1 MPFFM
6 RKFACMITDNNFYL
20 RYKRHLMLPQVG
32 EVGQH
37 KLCDSSIA
45 IIGAGGLGS
54 PVALY
59 LAAAGVGHLRIID
72 SDRVDLSNLQ
82 RQVIHTTDDIEKKKV
97 VSAKEKIKAINPD
110 VEVES
115 VCEYFSHENAA
126 TLLDGCD
133 LAIDATDNLESK
145 FLINDSCVALNKPFV
160 HGAIN
165 QFSGNVMTVLPGT
178 ATLRD
183 LFPTPPADMKASSS
197 YGVLGVIPGIIGSI
211 QAAEALKY
219 VLGIGEL
226 LVNKVLTF
234 DALTM
239 TFCKFN
245 ISPR

>member
-1 MPFFM
+1 M
-6 RKFACMITDNNFYL
+6 RKFAHMITGNDNFHQ

-32 EVGQH
+32 EEGQR
-37 KLCDSSIA
+37 KLCNSSIA

-59 LAAAGVGHLRIID
+59 LAAAGIGHLRIID
-72 SDRVDLSNLQ
+72 NDRVDLSNLQ
-82 RQVIHTTDDIEKKKV
+82 RQVIHTTGDVDKEKAI
-97 VSAKEKIKAINPD
+97 SAKEKLAAINPD

-115 VCEYFSHENAA
+115 VCEYFSTENASA
-126 TLLDGCD
+126 LLNGCD
-133 LAIDATDNLESK
+133 IAIDATDNLGSK
-145 FLINDSCVALNKPFV
+145 FLINDSCVALGLPFV

-183 LFPTPPADMKASSS
+183 LFPSATSDMKTSSCD
-197 YGVLGVIPGIIGSI
+197 GVLGAIPGIIGSI

-245 ISPR
+245 VTHR

>member
-1 MPFFM
+1 
-6 RKFACMITDNNFYL
+6 MIIDTDFQQ

-32 EVGQH
+32 EEGQR
-37 KLCDSSIA
+37 KLCGSSVA

-72 SDRVDLSNLQ
+72 NDRVDLSNLQ
-82 RQVIHTTDDIEKKKV
+82 RQVIHATCDTGREKA
-97 VSAKEKIKAINPD
+97 VSAKEKLSAINPTI
-110 VEVES
+110 EVES
-115 VCEYFSHENAA
+115 VCGYFSPENAA
-126 TLLDGCD
+126 ALLQGCD
-133 LAIDATDNLESK
+133 MAIDATDNMESK
-145 FLINDSCVALNKPFV
+145 FLINDSCVALGLPFV

-183 LFPTPPADMKASSS
+183 LFPSPPSEMKASSS

-211 QAAEALKY
+211 QAAEALKCI
-219 VLGIGEL
+219 LGIGDL

-239 TFCKFN
+239 TFSKFN
-245 ISPR
+245 IAHR